1 MPALLVVTLL
11 FPVASRSAPD
21 LVQWDALASTRTTE
35 GAQQSTAISVPPAHG
50 LDPDKLDEFTALGLD
65 VSVLQSSS
73 IASHLL
79 DQALVLDGYVLPL
92 TWEADRVVEF
102 LLVPWVGA
110 CIHTPAPPPNQ
121 IIHVSYPDGL
131 SLAKQYDPVRLTGVL
146 KHKPDYHPL
155 FLVDGSRAIPT
166 VYEMENAALFGK
178 PGDIVAASASNI
190 PAMARAQIWVNGL
203 FTQSMSA
210 LGGGGSIWAMGFAL
224 LLSFGYGALHTLGPG
239 HGKTVVIS
247 YFVGTGGSLNRGL
260 KMGVQISVIHVLSA
274 VVVVFVLDFTVRYAT
289 GSAPSDYRGIRLGS
303 YALIIAIGAI
313 MVWQAV
319 RAILARR
326 SVPHE
331 HDHHDHHHHSH
342 DHDHHHDH
350 GHDHDHAHHHGHA
363 HHTHDAHSGCAACAS
378 AAAAE
383 SSGGWLAAS
392 VGVVPCTGA
401 LLVMLF
407 GLANDLIWPAILMVV
422 FISIGMAV
430 AMSAIGVAALWGRQW
445 AASKF
450 DAGSKGLERF
460 ELGIRF
466 AGAMCVLAIGL
477 VLFSVTWSLSPM
489 PDVPV
494 TNIAQPSTEST
505 G

>member
-1 MPALLVVTLL
+1 M
-11 FPVASRSAPD
+11 ASWSAPN
-21 LVQWDALASTRTTE
+21 LVQWDALAPT
-35 GAQQSTAISVPPAHG
+35 GASETSGQSTPASVPPANG
-50 LDPDKLDEFTALGLD
+50 LDPSKHEEFVALGLD
-65 VSVLQSSS
+65 VSVLQTSS
-73 IASHLL
+73 IASNLL
-79 DQALVLDGYVLPL
+79 DQDLVLDGYVLPL
-92 TWEADRVVEF
+92 TWESDLVVEF
-102 LLVPWVGA
+102 LLVPWIGA

-121 IIHVSYPDGL
+121 IIHVSYPEGMSL
-131 SLAKQYDPVRLTGVL
+131 SKQYEPVRLTGVL
-146 KHKPDYHPL
+146 KHQPDYHPL

-166 VYEMENAALFGK
+166 VYEMENAALFGQ
-178 PGDIVAASASNI
+178 PGEIVAASASNI

-210 LGGGGSIWAMGFAL
+210 LGGSGSIWAMGFAL

-247 YFVGTGGSLNRGL
+247 YFVGTGGSLKRGL
-260 KMGVQISVIHVLSA
+260 KMGVQIAVIHVLSA
-274 VVVVFVLDFTVRYAT
+274 VVVVFLLDFTVRYAT
-289 GSAPSDYRGIRLGS
+289 GAAPSDYRVIRLGS
-303 YALIIAIGAI
+303 YALIIAIGAV

-326 SVPHE
+326 SLPHE

-342 DHDHHHDH
+342 DHDHHHHHHDH

-363 HHTHDAHSGCAACAS
+363 HNTHDAHSGCAACAS

-383 SSGGWLAAS
+383 SGGGWLAAS

-450 DAGSKGLERF
+450 DTDSKGLERF
-460 ELGIRF
+460 ELGVRF

-477 VLFSVTWSLSPM
+477 VLFTVTWSLKPL
-489 PDVPV
+489 PDIPV
-494 TNIAQPSTEST
+494 TEIAQHATEQT